1 MELMREEDAGYE
13 EATYAV
19 TQGEQQTIVAVH
31 VIGANEGL
39 LLRFRDND
47 EAEAFA
53 WAVLRGAGRTP
64 RKGNRR

>member
-1 MELMREEDAGYE
+1 MELMREEDDGYE

-19 TQGEQQTIVAVH
+19 TQGEAQTIVAVH
-31 VIGANEGL
+31 VLGANEGL

-53 WAVLRGAGRTP
+53 WAVLRGADRA